1 MKTTTRRGMSVAV
14 VLLLA
19 VITIMLVP
27 TAASAQNQTFMLVP
41 GIPGGSTDAGH
52 VGWIDVSS
60 LRQAW
65 DKAAKKQN
73 SCEIEVVKGL
83 DIAGPRLW
91 AAAVMGQVFGEIR
104 IEVMRTGEEPRK
116 EYELRLSNAHIT
128 SILTAG
134 GLTFAETV
142 TLTATGLTLFF
153 YPQNPDGSQG
163 APVTTSIA
171 CS

>member
-1 MKTTTRRGMSVAV
+1 MV

-19 VITIMLVP
+19 AIVSALVP
-27 TAASAQNQTFMLVP
+27 TAASAQNQTFMFVP
-41 GIPGGSTDAGH
+41 GIPGASVEKGH
-52 VGWIDVSS
+52 EGWINIAS

-65 DKAAKKQN
+65 DAATKKQN

-104 IEVMRTGEEPRK
+104 IEVLKMGEVPIK

-134 GLTFAETV
+134 GQTFAETV
-142 TLTATGLTLFF
+142 TVTATGLTLFF
-153 YPQNPDGSQG
+153 YPQNADGSQG
-163 APVTTSIA
+163 APVTTSVA